1 MEDQQ
6 KMKNIKLSF
15 KLIGGFVLVALLT
28 LVVGLVGWL
37 SSRDLGGRIAHLGK
51 EVTPVVTHLMTAQQA
66 LQAMRVAQ
74 RTLLN
79 PEADEAWRQR
89 QYTNLDK
96 AQKDLNQAL
105 AAYAAFQRAPE
116 EEALWQ
122 KLAAPLKEAQQMNQ
136 QFLDQSRELEQTYIT
151 NPVALLERL
160 EAFRGD
166 LYKLMADTGS
176 LLLTGIDSAGGGD
189 PNVTPFG
196 IWLNSFKSKN
206 EQVTKLLALIRP
218 EHELFHKAV
227 KGIKEAMSEGGEAE
241 AKAMYQNRVVPSAE
255 KMFRAFTAILKE
267 ADKARQA
274 YAKMNDYAVQVVTK
288 TQPAIAIVDQL
299 VEMNLKE
306 TNEAVSESDEASQR
320 ATLVSLGVSLLGVLV
335 ALGLGVLLSLSIT
348 RPLNRV
354 INGLTQGSDQ
364 VASAAMQVKNASQAL
379 ASGASQQAASL
390 EETTS
395 ALEEMASMTR
405 QNADNAGQA
414 DSETRN
420 AGGLVERANQA
431 MSELSQAMD
440 EIQRAGS
447 ETAKIIKTI
456 DEIAFQTN
464 LLALNAAVEAA
475 RAGEAG
481 AGFAV
486 VAEEVRNLAMRAA
499 DAAKN
504 TAVLIETTIAKTKL
518 GTELVGRS
526 NQAFGEVASN
536 TAKVGSLVAEIA
548 AASSEQ
554 AQGIDQVSR
563 AALDMDKVTQLNAA
577 NAEQSAAASEELTGQ
592 AMVMQNFVADLVAL
606 VGGAGQRGN
615 GGQTLPAPET
625 ALTAA
630 PAPARE
636 VGSEAVLEPRR
647 KAQELIPFNEGE
659 TEF

>member
-1 MEDQQ
+1 MR
-6 KMKNIKLSF
+6 NIKLSV

-28 LVVGLVGWL
+28 LVVGLVGWFN
-37 SSRDLGGRIAHLGK
+37 SRDLGGRINFLGK
-51 EVTPVVTHLMTAQQA
+51 EVTPAVTHLMSAQKA

-79 PEADEAWRQR
+79 PEADENERQAQHTR
-89 QYTNLDK
+89 LDTARRDFTK
-96 AQKDLNQAL
+96 ELEAF
-105 AAYAAFQRAPE
+105 AAFPRTGE
-116 EEALWQ
+116 EDGVWLQ
-122 KLAAPLKEAQQMNQ
+122 LATPLKEALEINQ
-136 QFLDQSRELEQTYIT
+136 QFLDHSHQLVQTQIL

-160 EAFRGD
+160 ESFRGD

-176 LLLTGIDSAGGGD
+176 LLLTGVDSAGGGD
-189 PNVTPFG
+189 PNITPFG
-196 IWLNSFKSKN
+196 IWLNTFKSKN
-206 EQVTKLLALIRP
+206 EMVTKLLGLIKP
-218 EHELFHKAV
+218 EHENFHKAV
-227 KGIKEAMSEGGEAE
+227 KDIKDAMNEGGEAE
-241 AKAMYQNRVVPSAE
+241 AKLIYQTKVAPAAE
-255 KMFRAFTAILKE
+255 KMFRAFAAILKE

-274 YAKMNDYAVQVVTK
+274 YAKMNESADLVVTR
-288 TQPAIAIVDQL
+288 TQPVMQL
-299 VEMNLKE
+299 VDRLVEFNLKE
-306 TNEAVSESDEASQR
+306 TSDAVNQSDAASQR
-320 ATLVSLGVSLLGVLV
+320 ATLISLGVSLLGVLV
-335 ALGLGVLLSLSIT
+335 ALALGVLLSLSIT

-354 INGLTQGSDQ
+354 IDGLAQGSDQ

-390 EETTS
+390 EETTA

-414 DSETRN
+414 DAETRS

-431 MSELSQAMD
+431 MTELSQAMD
-440 EIQRAGS
+440 AIHRAGG

-499 DAAKN
+499 EAAKN
-504 TAVLIETTIAKTKL
+504 TAVLIETTIAKTRL

-536 TAKVGSLVAEIA
+536 AAKVGSLVAEIA

-554 AQGIDQVSR
+554 AQGIEQVNR

-577 NAEQSAAASEELTGQ
+577 NAEQSAAASEELTSQ
-592 AMVMQNFVADLVAL
+592 AMVMQDFVADLVTL
-606 VGGAGQRGN
+606 VGGADQRGN
-615 GGQTLPAPET
+615 GGQARPAVDAP
-625 ALTAA
+625 

-636 VGSEAVLEPRR
+636 IGAEPVLEQRR
-647 KAQELIPFNEGE
+647 KAQELIPFNDEA
-659 TEF
+659 TDF